1 MGKFIKKKPSTKTA
15 NFKMYKAG
23 KHWLFTFSTL
33 TFLAGGAGFVFSG
46 NQAVHADSN
55 DNQRVIDAAS
65 AQTAASIHTAPT
77 APSTASSSATTA
89 TPATAAATV
98 TNATPA
104 ETTITTQPKVE
115 KQQQTQQAVAS
126 AEIPVA
132 KTEASSSATNSVVSS
147 AAPSSAAP
155 VAKAAVQSSNA
166 TTSAAAG
173 ITVAASSST
182 SSATSIAVT
191 QAAAPASSETENN
204 HTKNVVVSKTLAAMP
219 VVDDAGT
226 PSTVVFT
233 KTNPRGTA
241 TVTAPNVSIFA
252 GDTSIDKVVDSNFTA
267 FGNGSLAT
275 FTLAPNW
282 VITGSTAANNID
294 YTHPLNPFASDGL
307 LGPFLTFQ
315 NSAGTVGDMLA
326 SQVGRPNDANVPIW
340 IAGSSYKTPGVYAV
354 QYSINTNQTKP
365 LVGPFNGTLF
375 SYFLVTVKS
384 ALNPD
389 SDAAIA
395 ASAAVTASGALT
407 KANSASSIASS
418 ASGAANGAS
427 DQVASLA
434 TANPDNQSLAY
445 LSKTASS
452 ATAVASSYAVAASS
466 DA

>member
-1 MGKFIKKKPSTKTA
+1 
-15 NFKMYKAG
+15 
-23 KHWLFTFSTL
+23 
-33 TFLAGGAGFVFSG
+33 VFSG

-104 ETTITTQPKVE
+104 ETTTTTQPKVE
-115 KQQQTQQAVAS
+115 KQPQTQQAVAS

-147 AAPSSAAP
+147 AAPSSAAT
-155 VAKAAVQSSNA
+155 VVKAEVQSSNA
-166 TTSAAAG
+166 TTSAAAS

-182 SSATSIAVT
+182 SSATSTAVT
-191 QAAAPASSETENN
+191 QAAAPASSETVNN

-226 PSTVVFT
+226 PSTVVYT
-233 KTNPRGTA
+233 RTNKKGSSA

-384 ALNPD
+384 PLNPD

-427 DQVASLA
+427 DQVASL
-434 TANPDNQSLAY
+434 
-445 LSKTASS
+445 
-452 ATAVASSYAVAASS
+452 
-466 DA
+466 